1 MILIGIDAGGTTTRV
16 AVWRDG
22 VRLDTATGP
31 GTALRPGRGLAAGT
45 SMGGLARTLLAG
57 LGVHRADL
65 LVVGA
70 AGAGRTDDA
79 NDLGAA
85 LRGEYL
91 ADRVLVTTD
100 AELALAAFEPPAGVV
115 VLAGTGS
122 VAMARGHDGRTTQR
136 GGLGWQMGD
145 EGGGYWIGRLALDAA
160 GRAHDGR
167 GPATGLTAEL
177 LRVTRSD
184 GFRNLV
190 GWAANATVREVA
202 GLAATVVEAAT
213 AGDEAAAGIL
223 DRGGRELAGLV
234 RGLAE
239 HVEVRPLPLGLGGGL
254 LAEGGPL
261 RSALVAALEET
272 GLPVTPISLEPLAGA
287 PRLADRR

>member
-1 MILIGIDAGGTTTRV
+1 MILIGIDAGGTRTRV

-22 VRLDTATGP
+22 VRLDTVTGP
-31 GTALRPGRGLAAGT
+31 GTALRPGRGMTAGT
-45 SMGGLARTLLAG
+45 SMAGLARTLLPG
-57 LGVHRADL
+57 LGVRRADV

-79 NDLGAA
+79 NDLRAA

-91 ADRVLVTTD
+91 ADRVVITTD

-122 VAMARGHDGRTTQR
+122 VAMARGPDGRTTQR

-145 EGGGYWIGRLALDAA
+145 EGGGYWIGRRALDAV

-167 GPATGLTAEL
+167 GPATGLTAAL

-202 GLAATVVEAAT
+202 GLAATVVEAAID
-213 AGDEAAAGIL
+213 GDEAAARIL
-223 DRGGRELAGLV
+223 DRGGRELAELV
-234 RGLAE
+234 RDLAE
-239 HVEVRPLPLGLGGGL
+239 SLEVRPLPLGLGGGL
-254 LAEGGPL
+254 LAEGGPV
-261 RSALVAALEET
+261 RAALVAALGEG
-272 GLPVTPISLEPLAGA
+272 GLPVIPIGLEPLAGA